1 MAAYII
7 ANVDVSDPEQY
18 KVYQQLSTHAM
29 QTHAVKLLVR
39 GGETLALEGDAPK
52 RTVVIEF
59 ETAEAAQ
66 AFYDSP
72 EYLAARQ
79 ARENIAHMTMYVVQ
93 GV

>member
-7 ANVDVSDPEQY
+7 ANVDVTDPEQY
-18 KVYQQLSTHAM
+18 KAYQQLSTHAM
-29 QTHAVKLLVR
+29 KTHNVKLLAR
-39 GGETLALEGDAPK
+39 GGETLTLEGNAPK

-59 ETAEAAQ
+59 ETMGAAEA
-66 AFYDSP
+66 FYNSP

-79 ARENIAHMTMYVVQ
+79 SRENAAHMTMYVVQ

>member
-7 ANVDVSDPEQY
+7 ANVDVTDPERY

-29 QTHAVKLLVR
+29 KTHNVKLLAR
-39 GGETLALEGDAPK
+39 GGETLALEGNAPT

-59 ETAEAAQ
+59 ETMEAAEA
-66 AFYDSP
+66 FYNSP